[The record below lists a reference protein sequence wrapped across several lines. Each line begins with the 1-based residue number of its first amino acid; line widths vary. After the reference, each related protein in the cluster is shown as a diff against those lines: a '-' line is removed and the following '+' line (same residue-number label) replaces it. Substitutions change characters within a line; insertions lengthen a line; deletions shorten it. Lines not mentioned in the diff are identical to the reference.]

1 MVLNRFFLALL
12 FLSGMVVAQTSLRVP
27 SGTASQC
34 DGPNCVNNSQP
45 NANSSGDD
53 VDSNDQSSMQDQSS
67 QYRRRS
73 AQGYPTRSADQNGRY
88 SRSTQDVPT
97 YRVPGDRGDDL
108 QRNREDELPLDGTE
122 PLDLSLTYPPRNQ
135 QQAREQQTEFQ
146 KFVYSSTGQRLP
158 IYGRNL
164 FENVPSTFAPVDRI
178 PVPADYVVGPGD
190 ELLIRAWG
198 QIDLDARVVVD
209 RSGQIYLPRVGSV
222 NVAGLKYEQVNPY
235 LKTAVGRIFKNF
247 DLNVNLGQLRSIQVF
262 VVGQA
267 KHPGTYTV
275 SSLSTLVNA
284 LFASGGP
291 DATGSMR
298 HIQLKRKNQVVSEF
312 DLYDLLLNGDKSKD
326 VALLPGDVIYIPP
339 VGQLV
344 AIAGSV
350 NMPAI
355 YEIRDKTMVGDEL
368 EIAGGLNT
376 TADSSRAVLERIENR
391 TTRKVDEFALD
402 KDGAHRELH
411 DGDVLRVFSVSPRF
425 ENAVT
430 LRGNVAQPGRYPWR
444 EGMRLCN
451 LIPSRDAI
459 IKRDYWMRQN
469 SLALTP
475 ISWSNNTDD
484 RRTVFSRNAAEVNW
498 DYAVVQRLNHEDLT
512 AHLFPFNLGHAIS
525 DCGSE
530 DNLLL
535 VAGDVIT
542 IFSQND
548 LAVPV
553 EQRTK
558 FVWLEGEVK
567 RAGVYRVQK
576 GETLRDVVER
586 AGGLTPNAYLFA
598 SDFRRESTRVSQ
610 QKDLERLTQEFD
622 KELRNR
628 AAQAGGKGSQEE
640 QMAFQAQLQAQES
653 VLAKLRETQATGRIV
668 LGLKPND
675 ADLAALPA
683 LPLQDGDKLTIPA
696 KPATVDVLGAVYNQ
710 NSFMYQDGR
719 GLHDYLGQAGGA
731 TRDAD
736 EKRLYVVR
744 ADGSVESKQMH
755 RSMFF
760 GTFESLKMMPG
771 DSIVMPQKIRTSNSL
786 TAFRDWTQIFS
797 QLALGAASI
806 SVLAK

>member
-1 MVLNRFFLALL
+1 MQIRFETRQGVYMVVKRFLL
-12 FLSGMVVAQTSLRVP
+12 ILFVLSGFAAAQTTLRVP
-27 SGTASQC
+27 SGSANQC
-34 DGPNCVNNSQP
+34 TGPNCVNGSQSQD
-45 NANSSGDD
+45 ANDSMDD
-53 VDSNDQSSMQDQSS
+53 MDANDQSM
-67 QYRRRS
+67 
-73 AQGYPTRSADQNGRY
+73 QGYPNRGADLKGRPNRS
-88 SRSTQDVPT
+88 SQDVPT
-97 YRVPGDRGDDL
+97 YRVPADRNDDL
-108 QRNREDELPLDGTE
+108 QRNGEDELPTNTTE
-122 PLDLSLTYPPRNQ
+122 PLDLSLTYPPRKQ
-135 QQAREQQTEFQ
+135 QSAREQTEFQ
-146 KFVYSSTGQRLP
+146 KFVYSSTGQQLP

-209 RSGQIYLPRVGSV
+209 RNGQIYLPRVGSV
-222 NVAGLKYEQVNPY
+222 TVAGLKYEQVNPY

-355 YEIRDKTMVGDEL
+355 YEIKDKTSVAEEL

-391 TTRKVDEFALD
+391 TTRKVEEFALD
-402 KDGAHRELH
+402 KDGAGRELH

-444 EGMRLCN
+444 EGMRVCD

-475 ISWSNNTDD
+475 ISWSNSTDD
-484 RRTVFSRNAAEVNW
+484 RRTAFMRNPAEVNW

-512 AHLFPFNLGHAIS
+512 AHLVPFNLGHAIS
-525 DCGSE
+525 DCQSP
-530 DNLLL
+530 DDLQL

-553 EQRTK
+553 AKRTK

-567 RAGVYRVQK
+567 RAGVYRVQPD
-576 GETLRDVVER
+576 ETLRDVVER

-598 SDFRRESTRVSQ
+598 SDFRRESTRLSQ
-610 QKDLERLTQEFD
+610 QKELARVTEEFD

-628 AAQAGGKGSQEE
+628 AAQDGTKGSQEQ
-640 QMAFQAQLQAQES
+640 QMAFQQQLMAQQN

-668 LGLKPND
+668 LGLKPGDNNIES
-675 ADLAALPA
+675 LPE
-683 LPLQDGDKLTIPA
+683 LSLEDGDKLTIPSR
-696 KPATVDVLGAVYNQ
+696 PATVEVLGAVYNQ
-710 NSFMYQDGR
+710 NSFIYRDGR
-719 GLHDYLGQAGGA
+719 SLNDYLSEAGGG

-736 EKRLYVVR
+736 KSRLFVVR

-755 RSMFF
+755 HGLIF
-760 GTFESLKMMPG
+760 GNFESIKLMPG
-771 DSIVMPQKIRTSNSL
+771 DSIVMPQKIKTGNGL
-786 TAFRDWTQIFS
+786 LQIRDWTQVFS
-797 QLALGAASI
+797 QLALGSAAI
-806 SVLAK
+806 SVLK

>member
-1 MVLNRFFLALL
+1 MILKQLL
-12 FLSGMVVAQTSLRVP
+12 LMSLVFPGSAVAQTTLRVP
-27 SGTASQC
+27 SGSTSQC
-34 DGPNCVNNSQP
+34 EGPNCVNGSQP
-45 NANSSGDD
+45 PDTNNGMDD
-53 VDSNDQSSMQDQSS
+53 TDLYDPSAQQDQGSKYDRSS
-67 QYRRRS
+67 TSR
-73 AQGYPTRSADQNGRY
+73 ANGRTDEGGRY
-88 SRSTQDVPT
+88 DRTYQNVPT
-97 YRVPGDRGDDL
+97 YRIPGDHSEDF
-108 QRNREDELPLDGTE
+108 QRDREHEFSGNSDE
-122 PLDLSLTYPPRNQ
+122 PLDLSLTYPPRKQ
-135 QQAREQQTEFQ
+135 QSVREEPTEFQ

-209 RSGQIYLPRVGSV
+209 RNGQIYLPRVGSV
-222 NVAGLKYEQVNPY
+222 TVAGLKYEQVNPY

-247 DLNVNLGQLRSIQVF
+247 DLNVNLGQLRSIAVF

-291 DATGSMR
+291 DNTGSMR

-355 YEIRDKTMVGDEL
+355 YEIRDKTTVAEEL

-391 TTRKVDEFALD
+391 TTRRVDDFALD
-402 KDGAHRELH
+402 KQGASRELR
-411 DGDVLRVFSVSPRF
+411 DGDILRVFSVSPRF

-444 EGMRLCN
+444 DSMHLCD
-451 LIPSRDAI
+451 LVPSRDAI

-469 SLALTP
+469 ALALTP
-475 ISWSNNTDD
+475 ISWSNNTLD
-484 RRTVFSRNAAEVNW
+484 RRTTFMRNAAEVNW

-512 AHLFPFNLGHAIS
+512 AHLVPFNLGHAIA
-525 DCGSE
+525 DCHSE
-530 DNLLL
+530 DSLQL

-553 EQRTK
+553 DKRTK

-586 AGGLTPNAYLFA
+586 AGGLTQNAYLFA
-598 SDFRRESTRVSQ
+598 SDFRRESTRTAQ
-610 QKDLERLTQEFD
+610 QKELERVTEEFD

-628 AAQAGGKGSQEE
+628 AATGGKGNQEE
-640 QMAFQAQLQAQES
+640 QMAFQQQLAAQQN
-653 VLAKLRETQATGRIV
+653 VLTKLRQTQATGRIV
-668 LGLKPND
+668 LGLRPSDNSIESI
-675 ADLAALPA
+675 PE
-683 LPLQDGDKLTIPA
+683 LPLEDGDKYAIPA
-696 KPATVDVLGAVYNQ
+696 RPETVDVLGAVYNQ
-710 NSFMYQDGR
+710 NSFIYKDGHS
-719 GLHDYLGQAGGA
+719 LNDYLGLAGGG

-736 EKRLYVVR
+736 QKRLFVVR

-755 RSMFF
+755 SSMFF
-760 GTFESLKMMPG
+760 GNFGSMKLMPG
-771 DSIVMPQKIRTSNSL
+771 DSIVMPQKIHTGSAV

-806 SVLAK
+806 QVLSK

>member
-1 MVLNRFFLALL
+1 MILKRLL
-12 FLSGMVVAQTSLRVP
+12 LMFVVSGIAVAQTTLRVP
-27 SGTASQC
+27 SGSPSQC
-34 DGPNCVNNSQP
+34 DGPNCANRSQAQDANN
-45 NANSSGDD
+45 GMDD
-53 VDSNDQSSMQDQSS
+53 ADISDP
-67 QYRRRS
+67 S
-73 AQGYPTRSADQNGRY
+73 AQPDQNSRYDRSSTSAANARTSEQNGRY
-88 SRSTQDVPT
+88 DRSNQDVPV
-97 YRVPGDRGDDL
+97 YRIPGDRSEDV
-108 QRNREDELPLDGTE
+108 QRDREDEFPRTGTE
-122 PLDLSLTYPPRNQ
+122 PLDLSLTYPPRKQ
-135 QQAREQQTEFQ
+135 SERTEQTEFQ

-209 RSGQIYLPRVGSV
+209 RNGQIYLPRIGSV
-222 NVAGLKYEQVNPY
+222 TVAGLKYEQVNPY

-247 DLNVNLGQLRSIQVF
+247 DLNVKLGQLRSIAVF

-291 DATGSMR
+291 DNTGSMR

-355 YEIRDKTMVGDEL
+355 YEIRDKTTVAEEL

-391 TTRKVDEFALD
+391 TTRRVDDFALD
-402 KDGAHRELH
+402 KKGASRELR

-425 ENAVT
+425 ENTVT

-444 EGMRLCN
+444 DGMHLCD
-451 LIPSRDAI
+451 LMPSRDAI

-469 SLALTP
+469 ALALTP
-475 ISWSNNTDD
+475 INWSNNTVD
-484 RRTVFSRNAAEVNW
+484 RRTTFMRNAAEVNW

-512 AHLFPFNLGHAIS
+512 AHLVPFNLGHAIS
-525 DCGSE
+525 DCSSE
-530 DNLLL
+530 DNLQL

-553 EQRTK
+553 DKRTK

-586 AGGLTPNAYLFA
+586 AGGVTLNAYLFA
-598 SDFRRESTRVSQ
+598 SEFRRESTRIAQ
-610 QKDLERLTQEFD
+610 QKELERVTQEFD
-622 KELRNR
+622 KDLRNK
-628 AAQAGGKGSQEE
+628 AAHASGKGSQEE
-640 QMAFQAQLQAQES
+640 QMAFQQQLQAQQN

-668 LGLKPND
+668 LGIKPND
-675 ADLAALPA
+675 SNVENIPE
-683 LPLQDGDKLTIPA
+683 LPLEDGDKYTIPA
-696 KPATVDVLGAVYNQ
+696 RPETVEVLGAVYNQ
-710 NSFMYQDGR
+710 NSFIYKDGR
-719 GLHDYLGQAGGA
+719 SLSDYLGQAGGG

-736 EKRLYVVR
+736 QKRVFVVR

-755 RSMFF
+755 KSLFF
-760 GTFESLKMMPG
+760 GSFESLKMMPG
-771 DSIVMPQKIRTSNSL
+771 DSIVMPQKVYTGNSL
-786 TAFRDWTQIFS
+786 TAFKDWTQIFS

-806 SVLAK
+806 AVLGR

>member
-1 MVLNRFFLALL
+1 MILKRLL
-12 FLSGMVVAQTSLRVP
+12 LTSLVVSGVAVAQTTLRVP
-27 SGTASQC
+27 SGSPSQC
-34 DGPNCVNNSQP
+34 DGPNCVNGSQAP
-45 NANSSGDD
+45 DTNNGLDD
-53 VDSNDQSSMQDQSS
+53 ADISNQSAQQDQNPRYDRGSTS
-67 QYRRRS
+67 GPNTRTPD
-73 AQGYPTRSADQNGRY
+73 QGGRY
-88 SRSTQDVPT
+88 DRTYQNVPT
-97 YRVPGDRGDDL
+97 YRIPGDRSEDF
-108 QRNREDELPLDGTE
+108 QRDREDEFPGTGSE
-122 PLDLSLTYPPRNQ
+122 PLDLSLTYPPRKQ
-135 QQAREQQTEFQ
+135 QPIREEPTEFQ
-146 KFVYSSTGQRLP
+146 KFVYSSIGQRLP

-209 RSGQIYLPRVGSV
+209 RNGQIYLPRVGSV
-222 NVAGLKYEQVNPY
+222 TVAGLKYEQVNPY

-291 DATGSMR
+291 DNTGSMR
-298 HIQLKRKNQVVSEF
+298 HIQLKRKDQVVSEF

-355 YEIRDKTMVGDEL
+355 YEIRDKTIVADEL

-376 TADSSRAVLERIENR
+376 TAASSRAVLERLANR
-391 TTRKVDEFALD
+391 TTRKVHEFALD
-402 KDGAHRELH
+402 NDRAKRELH
-411 DGDVLRVFSVSPRF
+411 DGDILRVFSVSPRF

-444 EGMRLCN
+444 DGMHLCD
-451 LIPSRDAI
+451 LVPSRDAI
-459 IKRDYWMRQN
+459 IKRDCWMRQN
-469 SLALTP
+469 ALALTP
-475 ISWSNNTDD
+475 ISWSNNTVD
-484 RRTVFSRNAAEVNW
+484 RRTTFMRNAAEVNW

-512 AHLFPFNLGHAIS
+512 AHLVPFNLGHAIS
-525 DCGSE
+525 DCSSE
-530 DNLLL
+530 DNLQL

-548 LAVPV
+548 FAVPV
-553 EQRTK
+553 DKRTK

-598 SDFRRESTRVSQ
+598 SDFRRESTRMAQ
-610 QKDLERLTQEFD
+610 QKELERLTQEFD
-622 KELRNR
+622 KELRNK
-628 AAQAGGKGSQEE
+628 AAQIGGKGSQEE
-640 QMAFQAQLQAQES
+640 QMAFQAQLQAQ
-653 VLAKLRETQATGRIV
+653 Q
-668 LGLKPND
+668 
-675 ADLAALPA
+675 
-683 LPLQDGDKLTIPA
+683 
-696 KPATVDVLGAVYNQ
+696 
-710 NSFMYQDGR
+710 
-719 GLHDYLGQAGGA
+719 
-731 TRDAD
+731 
-736 EKRLYVVR
+736 
-744 ADGSVESKQMH
+744 
-755 RSMFF
+755 
-760 GTFESLKMMPG
+760 
-771 DSIVMPQKIRTSNSL
+771 
-786 TAFRDWTQIFS
+786 
-797 QLALGAASI
+797 
-806 SVLAK
+806 

>member
-1 MVLNRFFLALL
+1 MTLNRFFFAVV
-12 FLSGMVVAQTSLRVP
+12 FFSGIAAAQTSLRVP
-27 SGTASQC
+27 SGSASQC
-34 DGPNCVNNSQP
+34 DGPNCVNNSQS
-45 NANSSGDD
+45 NANSSADD
-53 VDSNDQSSMQDQSS
+53 VDANDQSSLQDQSS
-67 QYRRRS
+67 QYSRRS
-73 AQGYPTRSADQNGRY
+73 TQGYPTRSANQNGRY
-88 SRSTQDVPT
+88 SRSTQD
-97 YRVPGDRGDDL
+97 DL
-108 QRNREDELPLDGTE
+108 QRSGEDELPSNSAE
-122 PLDLSLTYPPRNQ
+122 PLDLSLTYPPHNQ

-158 IYGRNL
+158 IYGHNL

-355 YEIRDKTMVGDEL
+355 YEIRDKTIVADEL

-402 KDGAHRELH
+402 KEGANRELQN
-411 DGDVLRVFSVSPRF
+411 GDVLRVFSVSPRF
-425 ENAVT
+425 ENAVI

-444 EGMRLCN
+444 DGMHVCD

-475 ISWSNNTDD
+475 ISWTNNTDD
-484 RRTVFSRNAAEVNW
+484 RRTVFARNTAEVNW
-498 DYAVVQRLNHEDLT
+498 DYAVVQRLNHQDLT
-512 AHLFPFNLGHAIS
+512 ARLFPFNLGHAIT
-525 DCGSE
+525 DCRSE
-530 DNLLL
+530 DNLQL

-558 FVWLEGEVK
+558 FVWLEGEVN

-598 SDFRRESTRVSQ
+598 SDFRRESARVSQ

-622 KELRNR
+622 KELRNK
-628 AAQAGGKGSQEE
+628 AAQVGGKGSQEE

-675 ADLAALPA
+675 AEVADIPA
-683 LPLQDGDKLTIPA
+683 LPLQDGDRLTVPA

-719 GLHDYLGQAGGA
+719 GLHDYLGQAGGG

-760 GTFESLKMMPG
+760 GNFESLKMMPG
-771 DSIVMPQKIRTSNSL
+771 DTVIMPQKIRTSNSL
-786 TAFRDWTQIFS
+786 VAFRDWTQIFS

-806 SVLAK
+806 SVLSK

>member
-1 MVLNRFFLALL
+1 MQIRFETRQGVYMVVKRFLL
-12 FLSGMVVAQTSLRVP
+12 ISFVLSGFAAAQTTLRVP
-27 SGTASQC
+27 SGSPNQC
-34 DGPNCVNNSQP
+34 TGPNCINGSQSQD
-45 NANSSGDD
+45 ANDSMDD
-53 VDSNDQSSMQDQSS
+53 MDASDQSM
-67 QYRRRS
+67 
-73 AQGYPTRSADQNGRY
+73 QGYPNRGADLKGRPNRS
-88 SRSTQDVPT
+88 SQDVPT
-97 YRVPGDRGDDL
+97 YRVPADRNDDL
-108 QRNREDELPLDGTE
+108 QRNGEDELPTNTTE
-122 PLDLSLTYPPRNQ
+122 PLDLSLTYPPRKQ
-135 QQAREQQTEFQ
+135 QSAREQTEFQ
-146 KFVYSSTGQRLP
+146 KFVYSSTGQQLP

-209 RSGQIYLPRVGSV
+209 RNGQIYLPRVGSV
-222 NVAGLKYEQVNPY
+222 TVAGLKYEQVNPY

-355 YEIRDKTMVGDEL
+355 YEIKDKTTVAEEL

-391 TTRKVDEFALD
+391 TTRRVEEFALD
-402 KDGAHRELH
+402 KDGAGRELH

-444 EGMRLCN
+444 DGMRVCD

-475 ISWSNNTDD
+475 ISW
-484 RRTVFSRNAAEVNW
+484 
-498 DYAVVQRLNHEDLT
+498 
-512 AHLFPFNLGHAIS
+512 
-525 DCGSE
+525 
-530 DNLLL
+530 
-535 VAGDVIT
+535 
-542 IFSQND
+542 
-548 LAVPV
+548 
-553 EQRTK
+553 
-558 FVWLEGEVK
+558 
-567 RAGVYRVQK
+567 
-576 GETLRDVVER
+576 
-586 AGGLTPNAYLFA
+586 
-598 SDFRRESTRVSQ
+598 
-610 QKDLERLTQEFD
+610 
-622 KELRNR
+622 
-628 AAQAGGKGSQEE
+628 
-640 QMAFQAQLQAQES
+640 
-653 VLAKLRETQATGRIV
+653 
-668 LGLKPND
+668 
-675 ADLAALPA
+675 
-683 LPLQDGDKLTIPA
+683 
-696 KPATVDVLGAVYNQ
+696 
-710 NSFMYQDGR
+710 
-719 GLHDYLGQAGGA
+719 
-731 TRDAD
+731 
-736 EKRLYVVR
+736 
-744 ADGSVESKQMH
+744 
-755 RSMFF
+755 
-760 GTFESLKMMPG
+760 
-771 DSIVMPQKIRTSNSL
+771 
-786 TAFRDWTQIFS
+786 
-797 QLALGAASI
+797 
-806 SVLAK
+806 